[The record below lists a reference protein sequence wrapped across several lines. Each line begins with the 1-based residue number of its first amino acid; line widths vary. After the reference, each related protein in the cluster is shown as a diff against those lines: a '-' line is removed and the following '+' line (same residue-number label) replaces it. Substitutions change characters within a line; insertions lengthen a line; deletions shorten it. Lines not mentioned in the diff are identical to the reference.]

1 MAGVLT
7 VVAEEVGRAVGLVWG
22 GVGVAIKLNNQV
34 MSVILKVTSRI
45 VHLLL
50 LLTQKA
56 ADLLSIIVTDLLLFL
71 ADVGNAVLA
80 VGSAFRSAAYL
91 VVALVFGMYQAVVS
105 VASYSC
111 QLVHACYVGVVSGTV
126 EALGQVGNALN
137 IIKHAFV
144 LFGSS
149 VVFLVSLI
157 PNLVCLVFSG
167 LLYLTSYLYLSCH
180 QALCGVWLNL
190 VFLMHLCV
198 DAMAKFLSDIPLEAV
213 LGVGLGVAIMVG
225 FKYTVSYMM
234 DNMIL
239 VPDMPIPTLLSVA
252 RQRTIQW
259 YLEIVRRAQRRP
271 PVEIE
276 TEEEE
281 VDDADD
287 ENDDNQ
293 QAEIPGPLPAL
304 PQPNQLHDIQP
315 QIPEEQVQPIIP
327 LLQARRP
334 ITRQLI
340 QRQEEEVE
348 EVIPATSGKVK
359 PNPETNTRL
368 DNQAYHLYRE
378 LEQEREDRLCV
389 VCQDRPKRVILLPCR
404 HLCLCDACRSAIIT
418 RDNSCPVCRRP
429 ILQTLRVFL

>member
-1 MAGVLT
+1 M
-7 VVAEEVGRAVGLVWG
+7 
-22 GVGVAIKLNNQV
+22 
-34 MSVILKVTSRI
+34 
-45 VHLLL
+45 
-50 LLTQKA
+50 
-56 ADLLSIIVTDLLLFL
+56 TDLLLFL

-80 VGSAFRSAAYL
+80 VGTALRSAAYL
-91 VVALVFGMYQAVVS
+91 LVTLVFGMYQGMVS

-111 QLVHACYVGVVSGTV
+111 QLVNACYVGVVSGTV
-126 EALGQVGNALN
+126 EALGQVGNVLN
-137 IIKHAFV
+137 IIKHGFI

-180 QALCGVWLNL
+180 QAVCGVWLNL
-190 VFLMHLCV
+190 VYLKQLCV
-198 DAMAKFLSDIPLEAV
+198 DAVANFLNDIPLEAV
-213 LGVGLGVAIMVG
+213 LGVALGVAIMVG
-225 FKYTVSYMM
+225 FKYTVRYMM

-239 VPDMPIPTLLSVA
+239 VPDMPIPTLLSVG
-252 RQRTIQW
+252 RQRAIRW
-259 YLEIVRRAQRRP
+259 YLEIVRRAHRRP
-271 PVEIE
+271 PEDIE

-281 VDDADD
+281 IDDADD
-287 ENDDNQ
+287 ENVDNQ
-293 QAEIPGPLPAL
+293 QANLPGPPPVYPQLNLLPH
-304 PQPNQLHDIQP
+304 NQP
-315 QIPEEQVQPIIP
+315 QVLEEQEVQPIIP

-334 ITRQLI
+334 ITRQI
-340 QRQEEEVE
+340 TQRQNEEVVAAGSSKE
-348 EVIPATSGKVK
+348 KFNNDPHS
-359 PNPETNTRL
+359 RL
-368 DNQAYHLYRE
+368 DNQAYQLYRE